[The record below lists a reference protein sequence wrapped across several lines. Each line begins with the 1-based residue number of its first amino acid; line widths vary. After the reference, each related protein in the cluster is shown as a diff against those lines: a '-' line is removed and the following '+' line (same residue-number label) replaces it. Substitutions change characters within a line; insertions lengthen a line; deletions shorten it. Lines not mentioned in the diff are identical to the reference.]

1 MFRSIFA
8 NVRAKS
14 PLVHN
19 ITNYVTVNDCANIVL
34 ACGAS
39 PIMADDAAEVEDITS
54 LCAGLN
60 LNIGTLNSRTIP
72 SMLLA
77 GHTANRLGRPVV
89 LDPVGAGASHL
100 RTETALRLLRE
111 VKFTVIRGN
120 ISEIRTLAAGSGTTK
135 GVDADTADKVT
146 DETLDK
152 TVAFAKAF
160 AARTGAVV
168 AVTGAIDLVSDGT
181 ACYVIRNRRPAGVL
195 HPQRPPHDERRH
207 RHWLSAFGPDG
218 GILCGQPGQASGSR
232 CCSGLRHGPCGRSS
246 SQPPVQAGRQRHLP
260 QLHHRRDLQHDPRTA
275 RGRSTL

>member
-1 MFRSIFA
+1 MFRNLFA

-135 GVDADTADKVT
+135 GVDADAADKVT

-168 AVTGAIDLVSDGT
+168 AVTGAIDIVADGER
-181 ACYVIRNRRPAGVL
+181 AFCIRNG
-195 HPQRPPHDERRH
+195 HPMM
-207 RHWLSAFGPDG
+207 SAFGPDG

-232 CCSGLRHGPCGRSS
+232 CCGCLRHGPCGRSS
-246 SQPPVQAGRQRHLP
+246 SQPPVQTGRQRHLP

>member
-1 MFRSIFA
+1 MFRNLFA

-39 PIMADDAAEVEDITS
+39 PIMADDPAEVEDITS

-60 LNIGTLNSRTIP
+60 LNIGTLNSHTIP

-160 AARTGAVV
+160 AARKGAVV
-168 AVTGAIDLVSDGT
+168 AVTGAIDIVADGER
-181 ACYVIRNRRPAGVL
+181 AFCIRNG
-195 HPQRPPHDERRH
+195 HPMMSAVTGTGCQ
-207 RHWLSAFGPDG
+207 LSALTAAFCAANPGKPLEAAAAAVCAMGLAGETAHSRLSRLDG
-218 GILCGQPGQASGSR
+218 NATYRNYIIDAIYNMTPE
-232 CCSGLRHGPCGRSS
+232 
-246 SQPPVQAGRQRHLP
+246 
-260 QLHHRRDLQHDPRTA
+260 QLEEGA
-275 RGRSTL
+275 RYEMR

>member
-1 MFRSIFA
+1 MFRNLFA

-77 GHTANRLGRPVV
+77 GHTANRLGHPVV

-160 AARTGAVV
+160 AARTGAVCIRNGHPMMS
-168 AVTGAIDLVSDGT
+168 AVTGTG
-181 ACYVIRNRRPAGVL
+181 C
-195 HPQRPPHDERRH
+195 Q
-207 RHWLSAFGPDG
+207 LSALTAAFCAANPDKPLEAAAAAVCAMG
-218 GILCGQPGQASGSR
+218 LAGEAAHSR
-232 CCSGLRHGPCGRSS
+232 LSRLDGNATYRNYIIDAIFNMTPE
-246 SQPPVQAGRQRHLP
+246 
-260 QLHHRRDLQHDPRTA
+260 QLEEGA
-275 RGRSTL
+275 RYEMR

>member
-1 MFRSIFA
+1 MFRNLFA

-168 AVTGAIDLVSDGT
+168 AVTGAIDIVADGER
-181 ACYVIRNRRPAGVL
+181 AFCIRNG
-195 HPQRPPHDERRH
+195 HPMMSAVTGTGCQ
-207 RHWLSAFGPDG
+207 LSALTAAFCAANPE
-218 GILCGQPGQASGSR
+218 ASGSR
-232 CCSGLRHGPCGRSS
+232 CRGGLRHGTCGRSS

>member
-1 MFRSIFA
+1 MFRNLFA

-77 GHTANRLGRPVV
+77 GHTANRLGHPVV

-135 GVDADTADKVT
+135 GVDADAADKVT

-168 AVTGAIDLVSDGT
+168 AVTGASDIVAEGF
-181 ACYVIRNRRPAGVL
+181 L

-207 RHWLSAFGPDG
+207 RHWLSALGPDG
-218 GILCGQPGQASGSR
+218 GILCGQPGQASGSS
-232 CCSGLRHGPCGRSS
+232 CCGCLRHGPCGRSS
-246 SQPPVQAGRQRHLP
+246 SQPPFQAGRQRHLP

>member
-1 MFRSIFA
+1 MFQNLFA

-135 GVDADTADKVT
+135 GVDADAADKVRMRRWT
-146 DETLDK
+146 RPWHSPKRL
-152 TVAFAKAF
+152 
-160 AARTGAVV
+160 
-168 AVTGAIDLVSDGT
+168 
-181 ACYVIRNRRPAGVL
+181 RPA
-195 HPQRPPHDERRH
+195 Q
-207 RHWLSAFGPDG
+207 
-218 GILCGQPGQASGSR
+218 
-232 CCSGLRHGPCGRSS
+232 GRSS
-246 SQPPVQAGRQRHLP
+246 PSPVPSTSWPTENGPSASA
-260 QLHHRRDLQHDPRTA
+260 TA
-275 RGRSTL
+275 TP